1 MGPQTAQSHS
11 DLRHPVSSR
20 FEVAT
25 VRSQDSR
32 IRSNSGARDCL
43 SSTDE
48 TAEPGNGEVSWDVF
62 GCAAAPVPSGGKRSV
77 WNATSLA

>member
-11 DLRHPVSSR
+11 DLRHPVSS
-20 FEVAT
+20 
-25 VRSQDSR
+25 S
-32 IRSNSGARDCL
+32 L